1 MAGVDPEPVE
11 SWSDSRMSC
20 WLVVLG
26 RFSRVLWS
34 NLTLP
39 TLMPSYNTARSRT
52 TSTERAMPVKRPSG
66 KLDFGR

>member
-1 MAGVDPEPVE
+1 MAGVDLEPVE

-34 NLTLP
+34 NLALA
-39 TLMPSYNTARSRT
+39 TLMPSYSTARSKT
-52 TSTERAMPVKRPSG
+52 TSTERAMPVKRKG
-66 KLDFGR
+66 EK